1 MPDIN
6 ELAEKKLKSRV
17 RKIKK
22 VNKSDEEK
30 EKFFVQL
37 GASVEIFFPNKKP
50 EELIS
55 SIFLLLNNFELEVD
69 ELIEICEKYNI
80 DKSNFNNYYFSKQF
94 KILKKQSD
102 NQIFIDF
109 YQEEREV
116 A

>member
-50 EELIS
+50 EELSDSLIYGQ
-55 SIFLLLNNFELEVD
+55 LLVKLLMQ
-69 ELIEICEKYNI
+69 NI
-80 DKSNFNNYYFSKQF
+80 LMKNLKMNSLF
-94 KILKKQSD
+94 KCQYLKK
-102 NQIFIDF
+102 I
-109 YQEEREV
+109 
-116 A
+116 

>member
-37 GASVEIFFPNKKP
+37 GTV
-50 EELIS
+50 
-55 SIFLLLNNFELEVD
+55 
-69 ELIEICEKYNI
+69 C
-80 DKSNFNNYYFSKQF
+80 SNA
-94 KILKKQSD
+94 
-102 NQIFIDF
+102 
-109 YQEEREV
+109 R

>member
-1 MPDIN
+1 MIIDKIYQNYEVDFAVLDVEKLLKNEPSKLIFAIN
-6 ELAEKKLKSRV
+6 
-17 RKIKK
+17 
-22 VNKSDEEK
+22 
-30 EKFFVQL
+30 
-37 GASVEIFFPNKKP
+37 
-50 EELIS
+50 
-55 SIFLLLNNFELEVD
+55 LLLKNYDLTYEEAQELS
-69 ELIEICEKYNI
+69 EKYNI